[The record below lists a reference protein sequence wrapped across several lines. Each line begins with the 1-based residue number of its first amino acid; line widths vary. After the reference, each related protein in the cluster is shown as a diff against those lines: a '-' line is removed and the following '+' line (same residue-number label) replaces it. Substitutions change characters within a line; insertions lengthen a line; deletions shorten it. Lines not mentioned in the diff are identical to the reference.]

1 MKGNDICDG
10 CGNSWSRC
18 KLGADCGLHVVRPGK
33 ARCWCQDQEASRC
46 KVHVAREEI
55 AKLEADNERLREE
68 AQRAKI
74 DRDLAGWDDYAV
86 IAELKRENA
95 ALREDKARLDW
106 LERRSVSRLDWVITI
121 FETNKI
127 AVREAIDAAR
137 KETEP

>member
-1 MKGNDICDG
+1 MSTEISDG
-10 CGNSWSRC
+10 FGNSWTKC
-18 KLGADCGLHVVRPGK
+18 KLAGDCGLHVVRPGK

-95 ALREDKARLDW
+95 ALREALHDIMTESDEQVIWRMARAA
-106 LERRSVSRLDWVITI
+106 LE
-121 FETNKI
+121 
-127 AVREAIDAAR
+127 
-137 KETEP
+137 KELKP

>member
-1 MKGNDICDG
+1 MKGSDICDG
-10 CGNSWSRC
+10 FGNSWSRC

-33 ARCWCQDQEASRC
+33 ARCWCEDQEASRE
-46 KVHVAREEI
+46 KVQGAREEI

-95 ALREDKARLDW
+95 AERARLDSGQI
-106 LERRSVSRLDWVITI
+106 LLTVAGERVWYTRVDLR
-121 FETNKI
+121 
-127 AVREAIDAAR
+127 AAIDAAM
-137 KETEP
+137 KEAQP